1 MGFKIKKEKG
11 LEEGDYIVR
20 LSDIQATDG
29 AFGPCLKFF
38 FEVSEGESAGHVTSM
53 ILPAKLISGNKLDKT
68 LQLMGLDTSTIDDE
82 IDADVLK
89 EKLFKVRVENK
100 TSAKG
105 KVFANIANIRV
116 LQGSKPPVN
125 ATPVNN
131 SHSLPASG
139 NLRHSTPA
147 TATISTDE
155 VPF

>member
-20 LSDIQATDG
+20 LSDIQSTDG

-38 FEVSEGESAGHVTSM
+38 FEVADGESAGHVTSM

-89 EKLFKVRVENK
+89 DKLFKVRVENK

-105 KVFANIANIRV
+105 KVFANIAAIRV
-116 LQGSKPPVN
+116 AQGTKVTPPV
-125 ATPVNN
+125 
-131 SHSLPASG
+131 SLPSQASSSSRQ
-139 NLRHSTPA
+139 NVPA
-147 TATISTDE
+147 PLANSDE